1 MLLLPIKI
9 HVTAVR
15 WMMLDLITVGLY
27 SGQYS
32 YKLLEE
38 NLIPVGIS
46 NDTPISCRENDLYS
60 FSKLAE
66 RIADCVCSAKAEDSS
81 FSIGIS
87 GSWGS
92 GDASRKLV

>member
-1 MLLLPIKI
+1 MF
-9 HVTAVR
+9 
-15 WMMLDLITVGLY
+15 DLITVEFK
-27 SGQYS
+27 SGQHA
-32 YKLLEE
+32 YKQLEE
-38 NLIPVGIS
+38 NLVSVGIS

-87 GSWGS
+87 ALG
-92 GDASRKLV
+92 AVARLL